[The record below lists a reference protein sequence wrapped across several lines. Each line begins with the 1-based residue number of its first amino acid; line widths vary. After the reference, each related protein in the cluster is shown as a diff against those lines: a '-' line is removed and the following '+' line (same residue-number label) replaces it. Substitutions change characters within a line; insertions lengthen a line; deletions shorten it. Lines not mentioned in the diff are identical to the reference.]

1 MLAQPVAY
9 FPPRTETERRLEGIW
24 REVLNMDRV
33 GIEDDFNDL
42 GGDSFLAA
50 VIFGEIEEI
59 FTITI
64 PMATLLVAPS
74 IARLA
79 RKVDELVSARELQP

>member
-1 MLAQPVAY
+1 MLAPPVPYVA
-9 FPPRTETERRLEGIW
+9 PRTETERRLEGIW

-50 VIFGEIEEI
+50 IIFGEIEEV
-59 FTITI
+59 FAITI
-64 PMATLLVAPS
+64 PMATLLVAPT

-79 RKVDELVSARELQP
+79 QPVDALVAAREAQA